1 MTSSIV
7 FLYSKKCYHFSMP
20 LTLNLEPNLEQRL
33 RLEAEQHGLPL
44 ETWLT
49 QELEQRFQVSASEA
63 TLLQRITMGLPESFW
78 VRYRVLVQKRDA
90 ENLEPGEQ
98 LELISMSDQTEQLTL
113 QRTQALL
120 ELAKRRNTTIDA
132 LQVQY
137 GLQPV
142 ALLS

>member
-1 MTSSIV
+1 MS
-7 FLYSKKCYHFSMP
+7 

-44 ETWLT
+44 ETWLA
-49 QELEQRFQVSASEA
+49 QELEQRFQVNHSEA

-78 VRYRVLVQKRDA
+78 MRYRLLVQKRDA
-90 ENLEPGEQ
+90 ENLSPAEQ
-98 LELISMSDQTEQLTL
+98 LELISISDQTEELTL

-120 ELAKRRNTTIDA
+120 ELAQRRNTTIDA
-132 LQVQY
+132 LRVQY

>member
-1 MTSSIV
+1 MS
-7 FLYSKKCYHFSMP
+7 

-33 RLEAEQHGLPL
+33 RLEAQQHGLPL
-44 ETWLT
+44 ETWLA
-49 QELEQRFQVSASEA
+49 QELEQRFQVSSSEA

-78 VRYRVLVQKRDA
+78 MRYRLLVQKRDA
-90 ENLEPGEQ
+90 ENLSPAEQ
-98 LELISMSDQTEQLTL
+98 LELISISDQTEELTL

-120 ELAKRRNTTIDA
+120 ELARRRNTTIDA
-132 LQVQY
+132 LRVQF